1 MNNKKIWSEHKFFN
15 PNNPILISLL
25 SHISNLTKNGEYNE
39 QWQLFVE
46 IGWYNQELLT
56 DCCAEIRK
64 RYYKQL
70 METF

>member
-39 QWQLFVE
+39 Q
-46 IGWYNQELLT
+46 
-56 DCCAEIRK
+56 
-64 RYYKQL
+64 
-70 METF
+70 